1 MDRLRVDE
9 KGTVV
14 RVAVHVQPRASRSEI
29 IGQHGAALK
38 VRLQAPPV
46 DGAANEALVR
56 LLADALNVPER
67 SVRVVAG
74 GAARSANSM
83 TSRAPPVDGAANE
96 ALVRLLAE
104 ALKVPERS
112 VRVVAG
118 ATSRSK
124 VVEVDGTTADAVRAL
139 ASAGET

>member
-1 MDRLRVDE
+1 METLRVE
-9 KGTVV
+9 VKGSVV

-46 DGAANEALVR
+46 DGAAN
-56 LLADALNVPER
+56 D
-67 SVRVVAG
+67 
-74 GAARSANSM
+74 
-83 TSRAPPVDGAANE
+83 

-104 ALKVPERS
+104 SLGVSPRS

-118 ATSRSK
+118 ASSRAK
-124 VVEVDGTTADAVRAL
+124 TVEVDGTTEDAVRAL
-139 ASAGET
+139 ASRRT

>member
-1 MDRLRVDE
+1 MDTLRVDV

-46 DGAANEALVR
+46 DGAANKALVH
-56 LLADALNVPER
+56 LLADSLGVSRR

-74 GAARSANSM
+74 T
-83 TSRAPPVDGAANE
+83 TSRT
-96 ALVRLLAE
+96 
-104 ALKVPERS
+104 KM
-112 VRVVAG
+112 
-118 ATSRSK
+118 
-124 VVEVDGTTADAVRAL
+124 VEVDGTTEAAVRAL
-139 ASAGET
+139 ATPRET

>member
-1 MDRLRVDE
+1 VDV

-46 DGAANEALVR
+46 DGAANEALVH
-56 LLADALNVPER
+56 LLADSLGV
-67 SVRVVAG
+67 
-74 GAARSANSM
+74 
-83 TSRAPPVDGAANE
+83 SR
-96 ALVRLLAE
+96 
-104 ALKVPERS
+104 RS

-118 ATSRSK
+118 ATSRTK
-124 VVEVDGTTADAVRAL
+124 TVEVDGTTEAAVRAL
-139 ASAGET
+139 ATPRETFVRKSFVAMRRMAASTPSPRTSRRTSWPG

>member
-29 IGQHGAALK
+29 VGVHGAALK
-38 VRLQAPPV
+38 VRLQ
-46 DGAANEALVR
+46 
-56 LLADALNVPER
+56 
-67 SVRVVAG
+67 
-74 GAARSANSM
+74 
-83 TSRAPPVDGAANE
+83 APPVDGAANE